1 LGEGDG
7 RKLVEGILE
16 KFFLGHVWLRWW
28 GARSHFYATQ
38 L

>member
-28 GARSHFYATQ
+28 GA
-38 L
+38 